1 VTKELLQAKLAA
13 AKARVERET
22 KMATKAQLIKR
33 LRAVTRWTEKLKG
46 KKGVQFSGPD
56 RTTADTPAAG
66 VATAVATAAGKLGM
80 PWDIKRGG
88 AEHDLLEAGPRARC
102 ELQVAASRMTHFAPN
117 CATLSRA
124 RDKPPKGATRWPPR
138 LRSNLHPRGLPQLWT
153 TPTRKGEGERVEK
166 DNCMVDWAIEECIKA
181 AKEGRGF
188 SLESPLRAYLWLFP
202 RAVELEEMEG
212 TIDIDY
218 TACMFSPGTR
228 RKKQRLR
235 TNRKGLVAA
244 LSR

>member
-1 VTKELLQAKLAA
+1 
-13 AKARVERET
+13 
-22 KMATKAQLIKR
+22 
-33 LRAVTRWTEKLKG
+33 
-46 KKGVQFSGPD
+46 
-56 RTTADTPAAG
+56 
-66 VATAVATAAGKLGM
+66 M

-88 AEHDLLEAGPRARC
+88 AGRGLLEAGPRALC

-117 CATLSRA
+117 CVTLYRA
-124 RDKPPKGATRWPPR
+124 RDKPPKGATRWTPR

-153 TPTRKGEGERVEK
+153 TPTRKGKGERVEK

-244 LSR
+244 LSRCCEEDKVCARTLVAHASWDPSLNKDGSVKEFRTGPEAEYPAEWCQLFAAAIVAEEACDLKKAGNFIFSEVVSGPAAP